1 MNLFSQLLL
10 KYWGYSSFRPLQEEI
25 IDSVYQG
32 HDTLALMPT
41 GGGKSITFQ
50 IPALA
55 KEGICLVITPL
66 IALMKDQVEGLNRRG
81 IKAMAIYSGMKK
93 REIDLALD
101 NCIFGAYKFLY
112 LSPERIST
120 ELFKARVTKMKV
132 NLVAVDEAHCISQW
146 GYDFRPSYLNIAGL
160 RDYLDKEVPFLALT
174 ATATPEV
181 VTDIQD
187 KLVFKKQNVLW
198 KSFERKNLV
207 YLVRKV
213 ESKENYLLKTLSKIK
228 GSGIIYTRSR
238 KKTKWVADF
247 LKKHRISVDYYHA
260 GLSNEVRS
268 NKQDE
273 WQKNRKRVMVATNA
287 FGMGI
292 DKPDVR
298 FVIHYDLPDNLESYY
313 QEAGRA
319 GRDEKKAYAVLLFTD
334 ADRVKVKQRIQ
345 NSFPEMEKIKKLY
358 EAICQYLQI
367 PFEGG
372 KYQAYDFNISD
383 FASKYKFSL
392 MTIYNGIKL
401 LQRGGYLEL
410 TDEVSNRSKIYFIVS
425 RDDLYNFQ
433 LANEKYDGFI
443 KLLLRNYTGV
453 FTDYTRIDEAMLAK
467 KINLRVDTIYQ
478 YLNRLKYYKVIDY
491 IPYKKTPMIVLTE
504 ERLDKK
510 SVYLSREQYHERK
523 ELFISKANKVLEYAE
538 NETKCRS
545 QLLLEYFGEKESYRC
560 GICDVCVKRNE
571 LKLSKYEFDL
581 ILDEVKQIMKEESL
595 RIDELVE
602 HFDYPKDKVLKVIDW
617 LIDNEKIIKEG
628 EDRLKWHQ

>member
-32 HDTLALMPT
+32 NDTLALMPT

-81 IKAMAIYSGMKK
+81 IKAMAIYSGMTK

-101 NCIFGAYKFLY
+101 NCIFGTYKFLY
-112 LSPERIST
+112 LSPERIGT

-247 LKKHRISVDYYHA
+247 LKKHRISADYYHA
-260 GLSNEVRS
+260 GLSNEERS

-298 FVIHYDLPDNLESYY
+298 FVLHYDLPDNLESYY

-345 NSFPEMEKIKKLY
+345 NSFPEMEKIRNLY

-372 KYQAYDFNISD
+372 KYQAYDFKISD

-433 LANEKYDGFI
+433 LANEKFDGFI

-453 FTDYTRIDEAMLAK
+453 FTDYTKIDEDMLAK

-504 ERLDKK
+504 ERLNKK
-510 SVYLSREQYHERK
+510 SVYLSREQYQERK

-581 ILDEVKQIMKEESL
+581 ILDEVKRIMKEEAL

-617 LIDNEKIIKEG
+617 LIDNGKIIKVG
-628 EDRLKWHQ
+628 EDRLKWH

>member
-1 MNLFSQLLL
+1 MNHFNQLLL
-10 KYWGYSSFRPLQEEI
+10 KYWGYSRFRPLQEEI

-32 HDTLALMPT
+32 NDTLALMPT

-66 IALMKDQVEGLNRRG
+66 IALMKDQVEGLNHRG

-112 LSPERIST
+112 LSPERINT

-160 RDYLDKEVPFLALT
+160 KDYLDKEVPFLALT

-187 KLVFKKQNVLW
+187 KLVFKKQNMLW

-247 LKKHRISVDYYHA
+247 LKKHRISADYYHA
-260 GLSNEVRS
+260 GLSNEERS
-268 NKQDE
+268 NKQDD

-453 FTDYTRIDEAMLAK
+453 FTDYTKIDEAMLAK

-545 QLLLEYFGEKESYRC
+545 QLLLEYYGEKESYRC

-602 HFDYPKDKVLKVIDW
+602 HFDHPKDKVLKVIDW